1 MRFALLGNDPDGLA
15 LAGALVDSGRHQLA
29 AYTAPVA
36 EEVRKGWN
44 ADARQVA
51 DGEEVLADPAVTV
64 VIAAGSPASRPVQL
78 RRALQAE
85 RHVLCVRP
93 GELPLDAAYE
103 AALLQGDTGCV
114 LVPLL
119 PAALHPGVR
128 RLAAFVSRT
137 EVAGPEAA
145 AVGPFVLLSVEAEA
159 AGEVLLGLDAE
170 AKPAFPGWEVLRA
183 LGGEIEE
190 VSAFAEREEVGPGDA
205 VLLAG
210 RFAQGGLLHMTLLP
224 RRPSPSL
231 RLSVVGTRGRAELYF
246 PLGWEGPAF
255 LSWQDGG
262 ERREESW
269 EYWDP
274 WPALAEVFEKALA
287 GLPPES
293 EHVPQQ
299 LREAIATAPAAP
311 RAARRPPPGTG
322 GPLTWQDAVRCLEL
336 DDAARRSISRRRAS
350 ALEYP
355 QASEEASFKGT
366 MTLVGC
372 GLVWAMLLLVIVS
385 AWVPWA
391 KYVIFP
397 LLVVFLAL
405 QLLRYVIPSR
415 PGPETT
421 EGRTPPA
428 GPSG

>member
-15 LAGALVDSGRHQLA
+15 LAGALVDSGRHQIA
-29 AYTAPVA
+29 ACTAPVA
-36 EEVRKGWN
+36 EEVRRRWN
-44 ADARQVA
+44 ADARQAA
-51 DGEEVLADPAVTV
+51 DGEDVLADPAVTV
-64 VIAAGSPASRPVQL
+64 VIAAGSPAARAIQL

-93 GELPLDAAYE
+93 GELSLDTAYE
-103 AALLQGDTGCV
+103 MALLQGDTGCV

-128 RLAAFVSRT
+128 RLGAFVSRT
-137 EVAGPEAA
+137 EPAGAEAS
-145 AVGPFVLLSVEAEA
+145 AVGPFVLLQVEAASTGEA
-159 AGEVLLGLDAE
+159 FLRGDAA
-170 AKPAFPGWEVLRA
+170 AKPAFPGWEVLRV

-190 VSAFAEREEVGPGDA
+190 VSAFAEPEEVRPGDA
-205 VLLAG
+205 ILIAG
-210 RFAQGGLLHMTLLP
+210 RFAQGGLLQMTLLP

-231 RLSVVGTRGRAELYF
+231 RLSVVGARGRAELYL

-255 LSWQDGG
+255 LGWQDTAGL
-262 ERREESW
+262 RHEESW
-269 EYWDP
+269 ECWDP
-274 WPALAEVFEKALA
+274 WPALVAVFEAALS

-293 EHVPQQ
+293 EHVPEQ
-299 LREAIATAPAAP
+299 LREAVATAPAAP
-311 RAARRPPPGTG
+311 RAARRRRPAA

-336 DDAARRSISRRRAS
+336 DDAARRSIARRRAS

-372 GLVWAMLLLVIVS
+372 ALVWGMLLLVIVS

-391 KYVIFP
+391 RYVIVP
-397 LLVVFLAL
+397 LLVLFLAL

-415 PGPETT
+415 PGPPPP
-421 EGRTPPA
+421 EGE
-428 GPSG
+428 G